1 MLAGQMKR
9 EIARFNCSA
18 MRTPTPFLAGLGLM
32 LGFVTTAFS
41 AQVTFQVN
49 MSAQTSL
56 GNFNPASDTLVVA
69 GDLINGWSTSASPLA
84 PSPSDSNI
92 WTGTFEVSG
101 TAGATAQYKFVM
113 ITTSATTWEGN
124 VGPGGANGNRTFTL
138 ADTDQTLPVVF
149 FNNVTGGT
157 TVSTDV
163 TFQINMSVQVALG
176 SFDPGSGTVSV
187 AGEFNGWSASDFA
200 LTQSVSDL
208 DLWVGTRTLTGA
220 ADSTVSY
227 KFVMNGG
234 TWEGNVG
241 PGGTQNRALTLT
253 SSAQTLPVVFFNNV
267 TAVPSNIPITFQVN
281 LGVQIAQGNFDP
293 DLGVVSVAGD
303 LLNNWNTS
311 ASVLTRSTTDLNL
324 WTGTF
329 EVNSSAGAV
338 LLFKYVLN
346 DGATWEGNVGPDG
359 TQNRTYT
366 IASTDPQTLPPVF
379 FNNVNDLGSVSL
391 GAISGGQLTLS
402 WTAGPLIRLQTAT
415 DLSGSAWQD
424 VANTLGQNSATVPV
438 GSGRAFFQL
447 VGP

>member
-1 MLAGQMKR
+1 MGADQMR
-9 EIARFNCSA
+9 HQTARFTHSA
-18 MRTPTPFLAGLGLM
+18 MKTHTPLLAGLGLTLCSVM
-32 LGFVTTAFS
+32 TTFS

-56 GNFNPASDTLVVA
+56 GNFNPAVDVVSVA
-69 GDLINGWSTSASPLA
+69 GDPINAWSTTDSPLA

-92 WTGTFEVSG
+92 WTGTFEVTG

-113 ITTSATTWEGN
+113 LTNSVAAWEGN
-124 VGPGGANGNRTFTL
+124 VGPGGPNGNRTFTL

-149 FNNVTGGT
+149 FNNVTSGA
-157 TVSTDV
+157 TVSSDV
-163 TFQINMSVQVALG
+163 TFQVNMSVQVALG
-176 SFDPGSGTVSV
+176 SFDPASSTVSV
-187 AGEFNGWSASDFA
+187 AGEFNGWSASDFM
-200 LTQSVSDL
+200 LTQSLTDSN
-208 DLWVGTRTLTGA
+208 LWVGTRTLTGA

-241 PGGTQNRALTLT
+241 PGGAQNRALTLT
-253 SSAQTLPVVFFNNV
+253 SAAQSLPVVFFNNV
-267 TAVPSNIPITFQVN
+267 TAVPGNIPITFQVN

-293 DLGVVSVAGD
+293 AAGTVSVAGD

-338 LLFKYVLN
+338 MLFKYVLN
-346 DGATWEGNVGPDG
+346 DATWEGNVGPDG
-359 TQNRTYT
+359 TANRTYT
-366 IASTDPQTLPPVF
+366 IASADPQTLPPVF
-379 FNNVNDLGSVSL
+379 FNNVTDLGRLSL

-402 WTAGPLIRLQTAT
+402 WTAGPLIRLQTAA
-415 DLSGSAWQD
+415 DLGGGVWQD
-424 VANTLGQNSATVPV
+424 VPNTLGQNSATVIV